1 MGLFEKIGYTAD
13 VTPTIDWQLIPAETF
28 GIFESWGGRERIKSA
43 KERFYYFFIDSWEEP
58 AILCLMERGIKF
70 ARILARIDAP
80 QELIDNAV
88 KSQGKT
94 MGLDRSYAI
103 DDPLKQW
110 LKKNV
115 VDTDDDSKVIPYD
128 DTIEQENMGTALPG
142 RDAELPAGLVRVTLN
157 SAPRD
162 LRETDADA
170 IIRAGNFFDTQ
181 YNIKG
186 KFTNFLVDNQD
197 GLTVTD
203 KVTGIMWQR
212 DGNDITSIRKTQ
224 AYINKMNDSRFAGYD
239 NWRLPSMEEALSLM
253 ETEQN
258 DKGLYLP
265 KCFSAKQPFIFLAGR
280 RDPGGYWFCDYK
292 QGTVYW
298 ASGTIPG
305 GFGRLCRTAA

>member
-1 MGLFEKIGYTAD
+1 MGLFEKIGFTAD

-28 GIFESWGGRERIKSA
+28 AIFESWGGRERIKSN
-43 KERFYYFFIDSWEEP
+43 KERFYYFFIDTWKEP

-70 ARILARIDAP
+70 ARVLARIDAP
-80 QELIDNAV
+80 QQLIDNAV

-94 MGLDRSYAI
+94 MGLDKSYAI
-103 DDPLKQW
+103 DDALQQW
-110 LKKNV
+110 LLEHV
-115 VDTDDDSKVIPYD
+115 VNTDDDSKVIPFAV
-128 DTIEQENMGTALPG
+128 TVEQEDMGTALPG
-142 RDAELPAGLVRVTLN
+142 RDAGLPAGLAGATLN

-162 LRETDADA
+162 LQATDVDA

-181 YNIKG
+181 YNPKG
-186 KFTNFLVDNQD
+186 RFTNFLVDNHD

-212 DGNDITSIRKTQ
+212 GGCDINSIRKIQ
-224 AYINKMNDSRFAGYD
+224 SYVKKMNDSRFAGYG

-253 ETEQN
+253 EAQQN
-258 DKGLYLP
+258 DKGLYLH
-265 KCFSAKQPFIFLAGR
+265 KCFSADQPFIFLAGR

-292 QGTVYW
+292 QGTIYW

-305 GFGRLCRTAA
+305 GFGRLCRTI

>member
-1 MGLFEKIGYTAD
+1 MGLFEKIGFTAD
-13 VTPTIDWQLIPAETF
+13 VTPSIDWQLIPAETF
-28 GIFESWGGRERIKSA
+28 AIFESWGGRDRIRSA
-43 KERFYYFFIDSWEEP
+43 KERFYYFFIDSWQEP
-58 AILCLMERGIKF
+58 AILCLMERGIKY
-70 ARILARIDAP
+70 ARVLARIDAP

-94 MGLDRSYAI
+94 QGLDKSYAI
-103 DDPLKQW
+103 DDTLKQW
-110 LKKNV
+110 LKDNV
-115 VDTDDDSKVIPYD
+115 VNTDDDSRVIPFVD
-128 DTIEQENMGTALPG
+128 AIEKENMGAALPG
-142 RDAELPAGLVRVTLN
+142 PEAQLPAELTRVTLN

-162 LRETDADA
+162 LRETEVDA
-170 IIRAGNFFDTQ
+170 IIRDGNFFDTQ

-186 KFTNFLVDNQD
+186 GFANFLVDNLD

-203 KVTGIMWQR
+203 KVTGVMWQR
-212 DGNDITSIRKTQ
+212 GGGDITSIRKMQ
-224 AYINKMNDSRFAGYD
+224 AYIKKMNDSRFAGYD

-253 ETEQN
+253 EAEQN
-258 DKGLYLP
+258 DKGLYLH
-265 KCFSAKQPFIFLAGR
+265 KCFSANQPFIFLAGR

>member
-1 MGLFEKIGYTAD
+1 MGLFEKIGFTAD
-13 VTPTIDWQLIPAETF
+13 VTPSIDWQLIPAETF
-28 GIFESWGGRERIKSA
+28 AIFESWGGRDRIKSA
-43 KERFYYFFIDSWEEP
+43 KEKFYYFFIDSWQEP
-58 AILCLMERGIKF
+58 AILCLMERGIKY
-70 ARILARIDAP
+70 ARVLARIDAP

-94 MGLDRSYAI
+94 QGLDKSYAI
-103 DDPLKQW
+103 DDALKQW
-110 LKKNV
+110 LKDHV
-115 VDTDDDSKVIPYD
+115 VNTDDDSRVIPFVD
-128 DTIEQENMGTALPG
+128 AIEKENMGAALPG
-142 RDAELPAGLVRVTLN
+142 PEAQLPAALTRVTLN

-162 LRETDADA
+162 LRETEVDA
-170 IIRAGNFFDTQ
+170 IIRADNFFDTQ

-186 KFTNFLVDNQD
+186 GFANFLVDNQD

-203 KVTGIMWQR
+203 KVTGVMWQR
-212 DGNDITSIRKTQ
+212 GGGDITSIRKMQ
-224 AYINKMNDSRFAGYD
+224 AYIKKMNDSRFAGYD

-253 ETEQN
+253 EAEQN
-258 DKGLYLP
+258 DKGLYLHN
-265 KCFSAKQPFIFLAGR
+265 CFSASQPFIFLAGR

>member
-1 MGLFEKIGYTAD
+1 MGLFEKIGFTAD

-43 KERFYYFFIDSWEEP
+43 KERFYYFFIDSWKEP

-70 ARILARIDAP
+70 ARVLARIDAP

-94 MGLDRSYAI
+94 MGLDKSYAI
-103 DDPLKQW
+103 DDT
-110 LKKNV
+110 LKKWLQENV
-115 VDTDDDSKVIPYD
+115 VNTDDDSRVIPFAC
-128 DTIEQENMGTALPG
+128 TIEKEDMETALPG
-142 RDAELPAGLVRVTLN
+142 RDAELPAELTRVTLN

-162 LRETDADA
+162 LQEKDVDA
-170 IIRAGNFFDTQ
+170 IIRGGNFFDMQ

-186 KFTNFLVDNQD
+186 RFANFLVDNND

-212 DGNDITSIRKTQ
+212 GGCDITSIRKIQ
-224 AYINKMNDSRFAGYD
+224 SYIKKMNESRFAGYD

-253 ETEQN
+253 EAEQN
-258 DKGLYLP
+258 DKGLYLH
-265 KCFSAKQPFIFLAGR
+265 KCFSANQPFIFLAGR
-280 RDPGGYWFCDYK
+280 RYPGGYWFCDYK
-292 QGTVYW
+292 QGTIYW

-305 GFGRLCRTAA
+305 GFGRLCRTT